1 MSGGGAYA
9 AGWLALTPARGACY
23 TVPHKEGTGKGAARA
38 CGKGDD
44 MAQGKKVL
52 AVDDE
57 RHIVRLIQV
66 NLERAGYQV
75 ATAFDGTEALKKVEG
90 EKPDLIVLDVMMPR
104 MDGFEV
110 LKRLQANPETRE
122 IPIVMLT
129 AKAQDA
135 DVFRGWS
142 SGVSAYLTKPF
153 NPLELI
159 TFVKRILSGY
169 DEYDGGDQVFE
180 L

>member
-1 MSGGGAYA
+1 MSM
-9 AGWLALTPARGACY
+9 P
-23 TVPHKEGTGKGAARA
+23 
-38 CGKGDD
+38 
-44 MAQGKKVL
+44 GKKIM

-66 NLERAGYQV
+66 NLERSGFQV
-75 ATAFDGTEALKKVEG
+75 ITAFDGPDALKKVETDRP
-90 EKPDLIVLDVMMPR
+90 EVIVLDVMMPK

-110 LKRLQANPETRE
+110 LKRLQANPETRN
-122 IPIVMLT
+122 IPVIMLT

-159 TFVKRILSGY
+159 TFVKRILSGRDDY
-169 DEYDGGDQVFE
+169 DEGEKVWE
-180 L
+180 V

>member
-1 MSGGGAYA
+1 M
-9 AGWLALTPARGACY
+9 P
-23 TVPHKEGTGKGAARA
+23 
-38 CGKGDD
+38 
-44 MAQGKKVL
+44 GKKIM

-66 NLERAGYQV
+66 NLERAGFQV
-75 ATAFDGTEALKKVEG
+75 VTAFDGGDALKKVQA
-90 EKPDLIVLDVMMPR
+90 EKPALIVLDVMMPK

-110 LKRLQANPETRE
+110 LKRLQADPETRG
-122 IPIVMLT
+122 IPIIMLT

-135 DVFRGWS
+135 DVFRGWA

-159 TFVKRILSGY
+159 TFVKRILSGFDQY
-169 DEYDGGDQVFE
+169 DDGEKVWDV
-180 L
+180 

>member
-1 MSGGGAYA
+1 
-9 AGWLALTPARGACY
+9 
-23 TVPHKEGTGKGAARA
+23 
-38 CGKGDD
+38 
-44 MAQGKKVL
+44 MAQGKKIL

-75 ATAFDGTEALKKVEG
+75 STAFDGNEALKKVDG
-90 EKPDLIVLDVMMPR
+90 DKPDLIVLDVMMPR

-110 LKRLQANPETRE
+110 LKRLQANPDTRG
-122 IPIVMLT
+122 IPGIMLT

-153 NPLELI
+153 NPLELV
-159 TFVKRILSGY
+159 TFVRRILSGFDQY
-169 DEYDGGDQVFE
+169 DDGEKVFE
-180 L
+180 V

>member
-1 MSGGGAYA
+1 
-9 AGWLALTPARGACY
+9 
-23 TVPHKEGTGKGAARA
+23 
-38 CGKGDD
+38 
-44 MAQGKKVL
+44 MAQGRKVL

-75 ATAFDGTEALKKVEG
+75 STAFDGTEALKKVEAD
-90 EKPDLIVLDVMMPR
+90 KPDLIVLDVMMPK

-110 LKRLQANPETRE
+110 LKRLQANPESRE

-135 DVFRGWS
+135 DVFRGWA

-169 DEYDGGDQVFE
+169 DQYDDGEKVFE
-180 L
+180 V

>member
-1 MSGGGAYA
+1 M
-9 AGWLALTPARGACY
+9 P
-23 TVPHKEGTGKGAARA
+23 
-38 CGKGDD
+38 
-44 MAQGKKVL
+44 GKKIM

-66 NLERAGYQV
+66 NLERSGFQV
-75 ATAFDGTEALKKVEG
+75 ITAFDGPEALKKVEI
-90 EKPDLIVLDVMMPR
+90 ERPDVIVLDVMMPK

-110 LKRLQANPETRE
+110 LKRLQANPETRN
-122 IPIVMLT
+122 IPVIMLT

-159 TFVKRILSGY
+159 TFVKRILSGRDDY
-169 DEYDGGDQVFE
+169 DEGEKVWE
-180 L
+180 V

>member
-1 MSGGGAYA
+1 MSPFACFHCVD
-9 AGWLALTPARGACY
+9 TPAKCVLYYSQLVSVKLQGLSRPPRK
-23 TVPHKEGTGKGAARA
+23 VVNMP
-38 CGKGDD
+38 
-44 MAQGKKVL
+44 GKKIM

-66 NLERAGYQV
+66 NLERSGFQV
-75 ATAFDGTEALKKVEG
+75 ITAFDGPDALKKVEAD
-90 EKPDLIVLDVMMPR
+90 KPDLIVLDVMMPR

-122 IPIVMLT
+122 IPVIMLT
-129 AKAQDA
+129 AKAQDT

-169 DEYDGGDQVFE
+169 DQYDEGEKVWE
-180 L
+180 V

>member
-1 MSGGGAYA
+1 MSM
-9 AGWLALTPARGACY
+9 P
-23 TVPHKEGTGKGAARA
+23 
-38 CGKGDD
+38 
-44 MAQGKKVL
+44 GKKIM

-66 NLERAGYQV
+66 NLERSGFQV
-75 ATAFDGTEALKKVEG
+75 ITAFDGPEALRKVETDR
-90 EKPDLIVLDVMMPR
+90 PDVIVLDVMMPK

-110 LKRLQANPETRE
+110 LKRLQANPETRN
-122 IPIVMLT
+122 IPVIMLT

-159 TFVKRILSGY
+159 TFVKRILSGRDDY
-169 DEYDGGDQVFE
+169 DEGEKVWE
-180 L
+180 V